1 LADAWWACNGL
12 NTLVKSRIPVL
23 MCMGGWVLK
32 QLLERSHHH
41 QTNQADMFVQ
51 ASLIQKYDTSPVPR
65 ELLRIVRSYGT
76 QNSSGVE
83 FKVGEGVV
91 NMSIPVGEMCSMGV
105 CVRLTHDRKQV
116 SLMTKA
122 KNFTCLTTDLFAT
135 DTGRSVLS
143 RATIHW
149 DAPVPSI
156 ELTLDLSRPDLIQE
170 ALQALRDNWS
180 IPVGRRCE

>member
-1 LADAWWACNGL
+1 
-12 NTLVKSRIPVL
+12 
-23 MCMGGWVLK
+23 
-32 QLLERSHHH
+32 
-41 QTNQADMFVQ
+41 MFTQ
-51 ASLIQKYDTSPVPR
+51 ASLVQKYDTSPVPC
-65 ELLRIVRSYGT
+65 ELLRIVRAYGT

-91 NMSIPVGEMCSMGV
+91 NMSIPVGGMNAMGV
-105 CVRLTHDRKQV
+105 CVRLTHDRKRV

-122 KNFTCLTTDLFAT
+122 RFFTCLTTDQFAT

-143 RATIHW
+143 GATIHW

-170 ALQALRDNWS
+170 ALQALRENWS
-180 IPVGRRCE
+180 IPVGWRSE